1 MQDSSENKTVA
12 CDNIT
17 PLDVVASTHVGL
29 VREVN
34 EDSYVYCVDE
44 THKSAFV
51 AIADGIG
58 GHDSGDIASRM
69 CVRTLLIAW
78 KKSLLWR
85 ETTSEEASKFFD
97 VETSSS
103 NDSIYQLNK
112 TFNVQHPMGT
122 TLVAGIYTFDSII
135 TAHAGDSRCY
145 RLRDGNLKCLTE
157 DHSFVAELIKRNIIS
172 REKSRNHPFAHI
184 ISKSIGTTLDFKPE
198 INVFDRK
205 PGDRFLFCSDG
216 VNVHLEDPQIEI
228 IINDASNPYEAV
240 KNLIYASLRGG
251 GEDNITAV
259 CVFT

>member
-1 MQDSSENKTVA
+1 MQESSEKQTVI
-12 CDNIT
+12 CENIA

-29 VREVN
+29 VRDVN
-34 EDSYVYCVDE
+34 EDSYGYCVGE
-44 THKSAFV
+44 SYKSAFV

-69 CVRTLLIAW
+69 CVRTLLVAW
-78 KKSLLWR
+78 RKSLLWK
-85 ETTSEEASKFFD
+85 ESAGEEMSKFLD
-97 VETSSS
+97 TEILNS
-103 NDSIYQLNK
+103 NDAIYQLNK

-122 TLVAGIYTFDSII
+122 TLVAGIFTPNSII

-145 RLRDGNLKCLTE
+145 LLRDGCLKSLTE

-172 REKSRNHPFAHI
+172 REKSKNHPFAHI
-184 ISKSIGTTLDFKPE
+184 ISRSIGTTLDFKPE
-198 INVFDRK
+198 INSFDRK

-228 IINDASNPYEAV
+228 IMHDAANPYDAV

-251 GEDNITAV
+251 GEDNITAA